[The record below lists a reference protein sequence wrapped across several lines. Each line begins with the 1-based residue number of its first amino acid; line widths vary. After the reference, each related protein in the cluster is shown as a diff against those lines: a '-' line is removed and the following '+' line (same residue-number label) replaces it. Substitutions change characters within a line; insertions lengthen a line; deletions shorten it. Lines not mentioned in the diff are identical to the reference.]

1 MLTKSVDFSRNS
13 QGHLFQGSPRGS
25 DHGSPSPKRLG
36 DYTIELPSLQC
47 VNFNPVE
54 TRTFKQKDYSPSP
67 HRINSRYV
75 RNQAKHTAST
85 MAQSQQF
92 TTGVLARLSVKDVV
106 NSFMISEDDGT
117 LEGYMCKRSFNNLD
131 KP

>member
-1 MLTKSVDFSRNS
+1 
-13 QGHLFQGSPRGS
+13 
-25 DHGSPSPKRLG
+25 
-36 DYTIELPSLQC
+36 
-47 VNFNPVE
+47 
-54 TRTFKQKDYSPSP
+54 
-67 HRINSRYV
+67 
-75 RNQAKHTAST
+75 

-106 NSFMISEDDGT
+106 NSFMTSEDDVT